1 MLLCIQFSFHAPRNP
16 AAIANLKSENP
27 GCAQAQFQIQGN
39 NHVYWEV
46 FYCISELGIQSQAR
60 KNNYMSVAL
69 WCEIPNY

>member
-16 AAIANLKSENP
+16 AAIAV

-39 NHVYWEV
+39 NHMYWEV
-46 FYCISELGIQSQAR
+46 FYCISELGIESQAR